1 MTISLVVS
9 IISLSLCVS
18 GFFFLRWY
26 ISQRTDAS
34 RLLEEYRD
42 EVFRLISEIDGAT
55 DRDSRLVE
63 ERIKNLR
70 KLLDDTDKRISVYTR
85 ELQRSRN
92 SEAIYKNLGRGIRE
106 ALESIPTDSPVA
118 ADSIPAASEKPA
130 FSAEASPKETE
141 SPAAPETALPSEVL
155 PSAEIKGVNP
165 SVPHSFG
172 NVHKSAPATSLRSSI
187 NELPFNDEEKG
198 RSRSPQA
205 GSEKKQK
212 KRKTANIP
220 SKKKP
225 PEKPGKKMQ
234 IAQMALQGLSPSEI
248 ATNLGISLAE
258 VDLALKLLKIGT
270 GEDNK

>member
-1 MTISLVVS
+1 MTPIPLIVS

-26 ISQRTDAS
+26 ISHRTDAS

-42 EVFRLISEIDGAT
+42 EVHRLISEIDAAT

-106 ALESIPTDSPVA
+106 AL
-118 ADSIPAASEKPA
+118 DSIPAAQTPVVPEAPPTD
-130 FSAEASPKETE
+130 SASSAGSASPAE
-141 SPAAPETALPSEVL
+141 SALPVKTKTPAAPEAS
-155 PSAEIKGVNP
+155 
-165 SVPHSFG
+165 
-172 NVHKSAPATSLRSSI
+172 PAAAKI
-187 NELPFNDEEKG
+187 NELPFDEEKI
-198 RSRSPQA
+198 PQTGGA
-205 GSEKKQK
+205 KKQK

-220 SKKKP
+220 PQKKSA
-225 PEKPGKKMQ
+225 EKSGIKMQ
-234 IAQMALQGLSPSEI
+234 IAQMALQGLPPPEI
-248 ATNLGISLAE
+248 ASRLKISLAE
-258 VDLALKLLKIGT
+258 VDLALKLLNIGSR
-270 GEDNK
+270 D

>member
-1 MTISLVVS
+1 MTTIPLIVS

-42 EVFRLISEIDGAT
+42 EVHRLISEIDGAT

-70 KLLDDTDKRISVYTR
+70 ILLDDTDKRISVYTR

-106 ALESIPTDSPVA
+106 AL
-118 ADSIPAASEKPA
+118 DSIPAAQIPVA
-130 FSAEASPKETE
+130 PTSPQETP
-141 SPAAPETALPSEVL
+141 PAAESTSSVETASLAEPASSQKTPSDET
-155 PSAEIKGVNP
+155 A
-165 SVPHSFG
+165 
-172 NVHKSAPATSLRSSI
+172 
-187 NELPFNDEEKG
+187 ELPFNDEEKG
-198 RSRSPQA
+198 PQA
-205 GSEKKQK
+205 GSAKKQR
-212 KRKTANIP
+212 KRKTANTP

-225 PEKPGKKMQ
+225 PEKQGIKMQ

-248 ATNLGISLAE
+248 ASSLKISPAE

-270 GEDNK
+270 GE

>member
-1 MTISLVVS
+1 MTLPLVIS

-26 ISQRTDAS
+26 ISHRTDAS

-42 EVFRLISEIDGAT
+42 EVHRLISEIDAAT

-106 ALESIPTDSPVA
+106 AL
-118 ADSIPAASEKPA
+118 DSIPAAQIPVAMEAPPA
-130 FSAEASPKETE
+130 EPSPSANTPAPQETPG
-141 SPAAPETALPSEVL
+141 PAKKIPPAETA
-155 PSAEIKGVNP
+155 
-165 SVPHSFG
+165 
-172 NVHKSAPATSLRSSI
+172 
-187 NELPFNDEEKG
+187 ELPFDEEKG
-198 RSRSPQA
+198 PKT
-205 GSEKKQK
+205 GSAKKQK
-212 KRKTANIP
+212 KRKAADKHP
-220 SKKKP
+220 P
-225 PEKPGKKMQ
+225 AAHPEKSGIKMQ
-234 IAQMALQGLSPSEI
+234 IAQLALQGLPPSEI
-248 ATNLGISLAE
+248 ASRLEISLAE

-270 GEDNK
+270 GE